1 MRTPADPEPEF
12 HAHPDVAPDELD
24 DRAVAPVST
33 NEPAHERPLC
43 MPVVVPHVPRPHV
56 RIRSGPPMT
65 NHIPTEIVMRPVR
78 ERLQCYR
85 LCSAEAV
92 RRGRA
97 VRGIVV
103 TFMATV

>member
-1 MRTPADPEPEF
+1 
-12 HAHPDVAPDELD
+12 
-24 DRAVAPVST
+24 
-33 NEPAHERPLC
+33 
-43 MPVVVPHVPRPHV
+43 
-56 RIRSGPPMT
+56 MT

-103 TFMATV
+103 TQFVIDVDGWVRTSHVRSNDTGDDALGECIAHQFVGLRYPEPDGGRFTIVYPMTVDTVP